1 MRRAVILVLLVAGCV
16 EKEPAVDQS
25 YVKANLLSA
34 EPTPKHP
41 VKGDFGGKIV
51 YLGADI
57 DKESVAPGDKIA
69 VVHYWKVLEAPGSE
83 WRAFTHVNG
92 LGKDWMNVDE
102 TKMRKGYGP
111 DRWKAGDIVK
121 DEQTIT
127 LRKDWGSPF
136 ASIYVGLY
144 KKGGQSERDR
154 MPVVSGPHDGKSRI
168 LVAKLTVTGVKE
180 AAPPPAP
187 SGYVIRQTTAA
198 ITIDGKAD
206 EPAWKDAAPTGD
218 FKDAEGAPIKTSGP
232 AGAKLLWD
240 DKNLYAW
247 IDITDSDIAS
257 PYSKTDDPL
266 WQADVVEFF
275 IDADKNRRGYVE
287 LQINPNNAHFDTW
300 FAVGRPNRDDSFDA
314 RMQSA
319 VTKDDK
325 AWHVEVAIPLE
336 AVKGKDPAMTVT
348 LPPKPGDSW
357 KLNIVRVDKN
367 KSMKEKEIA
376 ASGWAQI
383 PYSDFHALD
392 RLIGVTFGDA
402 SGKTTAATPAPA
414 PGGDPTQLR
423 PNTDHTKLTRPGAP
437 PITIDPALKNR
448 AGAPDKKPAA
458 PPQPTPA
465 KPAPA
470 VK

>member
-1 MRRAVILVLLVAGCV
+1 MRRLSAFLLLLVAGCV

-25 YVKANLLSA
+25 FVKANLLSA
-34 EPTPKHP
+34 EPTPKHT
-41 VKGDFGGKIV
+41 VKADFGGKIV

-57 DKESVAPGDKIA
+57 DKDAVAPGDKIT
-69 VVHYWKVLEAPGSE
+69 VVHYWKVVATPGSE

-92 LGKDWMNVDE
+92 VGKDWMNVDE

-111 DRWKAGDIVK
+111 DRWKGGDIVK

-127 LRKDWGSPF
+127 LRKEWGSPF

-154 MPVVSGPHDGKSRI
+154 MPVVTGPHDGHSRV
-168 LVAKLTVTGVKE
+168 LVAKLNVTGVK
-180 AAPPPAP
+180 AP
-187 SGYVIRQTTAA
+187 SAAATAGYTVRKTASP

-206 EPAWKDAAPTGD
+206 EAVWKDAAGTGD

-232 AGAKLLWD
+232 TSAKLLWD

-247 IDITDSDIAS
+247 IDVGDTDIGS
-257 PYSKTDDPL
+257 PYKKTDEPL

-300 FAVGRPNRDDSFDA
+300 FAQGRPNRDDSFDA
-314 RMQSA
+314 KMQSA
-319 VTKDDK
+319 VVKDDK
-325 AWHVEVAIPLE
+325 GWHVEVAIPLE
-336 AVKGKDPAMTVT
+336 AVKGKDAAMTVT
-348 LPPKPGDSW
+348 VPPKPGDQW

-367 KSMKEKEIA
+367 KSMKDKEIA

-392 RLIGVTFGDA
+392 KLVLVTFGDE
-402 SGKTTAATPAPA
+402 SGKTAAAAPA
-414 PGGDPTQLR
+414 PPAGSPLETR
-423 PNTDHTKLTRPGAP
+423 PHTDHTSLARPGAP
-437 PITIDPALKNR
+437 AITLDPLK
-448 AGAPDKKPAA
+448 KQPAA
-458 PPQPTPA
+458 PEKQTV
-465 KPAPA
+465 APE
-470 VK
+470 KKK